1 LKLPQT
7 EIGSLIEQY
16 TNDNISE
23 EEMTSWLKT
32 VYEKGLTHK
41 ETDRV
46 VKAML
51 DSGATFNFSRLDK
64 FVADKHSTGGIGDKV
79 SLVVGPLMAAA
90 GLIIPMIAGRSLG
103 HTGGTLDKLQS
114 IPGYRDDLSME
125 EFQKTVETVGIVM
138 SGQTKEVCP
147 ADQKMYDLRDR
158 TGTVDSI
165 PLICG
170 SIMSKKIAEGIQGL
184 VMDVKVGSGAFMKT
198 VEEAAILGSELKR
211 IGKQFGVHVNIVH
224 SDMNQPLGN
233 EAGLWNEVIEALSC
247 LRGEGPDD
255 LKKVVLELGSRLL
268 LQSGKASSVEEA
280 IEIQIQLINNG
291 KAMEKLVEM
300 VAAQGGDI
308 SVIENPENYPA
319 PAFVAEVISNQDG
332 FIDSMEMVGVG
343 ILVNRLTI
351 RHANNKREIE
361 STGGIRFL
369 KKIGDDVRN
378 GKPLA
383 ICFGSNEDEVISTA
397 EELKS
402 LFNISEERIDP
413 PPLFY

>member
-1 LKLPQT
+1 
-7 EIGSLIEQY
+7 
-16 TNDNISE
+16 
-23 EEMTSWLKT
+23 M
-32 VYEKGLTHK
+32 H
-41 ETDRV
+41 
-46 VKAML
+46 
-51 DSGATFNFSRLDK
+51 
-64 FVADKHSTGGIGDKV
+64 
-79 SLVVGPLMAAA
+79 
-90 GLIIPMIAGRSLG
+90 
-103 HTGGTLDKLQS
+103 
-114 IPGYRDDLSME
+114 
-125 EFQKTVETVGIVM
+125 
-138 SGQTKEVCP
+138 
-147 ADQKMYDLRDR
+147 
-158 TGTVDSI
+158 
-165 PLICG
+165 
-170 SIMSKKIAEGIQGL
+170 
-184 VMDVKVGSGAFMKT
+184 
-198 VEEAAILGSELKR
+198 
-211 IGKQFGVHVNIVH
+211 
-224 SDMNQPLGN
+224 
-233 EAGLWNEVIEALSC
+233 
-247 LRGEGPDD
+247 